1 MRPIAINQRALW
13 TAGEELDSPRE
24 ALHVQAGDR
33 ADAGQRTV
41 EILERRE
48 QTALDSLERLALADR
63 PPEEIAAQADRVAAL
78 HRELAEARTETRDL
92 EVTADREQAEADSA
106 ARNLRDRLG

>member
-1 MRPIAINQRALW
+1 MRPIAINQRALR
-13 TAGEELDSPRE
+13 TATDELDSARE

-33 ADAGQRTV
+33 ADAAQRTV
-41 EILERRE
+41 EILKRRE

-63 PPEEIAAQADRVAAL
+63 PHEEVAAQADRVASL
-78 HRELAEARTETRDL
+78 HRELAEARTESRDL
-92 EVTADREQAEADSA
+92 EATADREQAEAASV